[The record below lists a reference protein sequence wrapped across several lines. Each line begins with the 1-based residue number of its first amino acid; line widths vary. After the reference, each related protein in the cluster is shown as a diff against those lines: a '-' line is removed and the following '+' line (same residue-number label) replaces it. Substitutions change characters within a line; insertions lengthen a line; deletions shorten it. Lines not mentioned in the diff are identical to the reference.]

1 MAALD
6 FPNTPT
12 VNQVFTSGGSSW
24 TWDGV
29 KWIVSAGP
37 GGKPLIS
44 GNNLADV
51 ASVPTSRSNLGLGT
65 MAVQNAASVVITGSS
80 IDGTNIGA
88 VTPGAGAFTSLT
100 MSGNATCSGTVT
112 TNSLTVTTGTPV
124 SQGASSGWNFADRG
138 GGGTSGM
145 IYRSGTSG
153 RLWLSDYGDAFS
165 FNNAGGC
172 STATTL
178 TVGTSLTVNS
188 NATFPSA
195 GGSGGVTIGSAASY
209 PLYVHV
215 TGGQNAWILNQVDGV
230 RQWGSGCNSA
240 GDYYIYDMSGSKYG
254 LLCQATNGH
263 VTTGGTT
270 IIKSDYGSWGAG
282 ELETGTVNGFVIDG
296 LGSTTAISGYSA
308 INADVQNGNSNLVFF
323 TTNSRATAVG
333 SIVTNGSST
342 IYNTT
347 SDARRKKNLRPL
359 AKEVDVGRMIDAIEP
374 VAFEWT
380 HLPDEPTGHGF
391 IAQDLYKVA
400 PEAVRPGFDDVEL
413 HPWGVDFSKLV
424 PYMIAE
430 MQQMRARIA
439 ELETSHG

>member
-12 VNQVFTSGGSSW
+12 INQVFTSGGSSW

-29 KWIVSAGP
+29 KWVVSAGP

-65 MAVQNAASVVITGSS
+65 MAVQNAASVAITGGTITGSA
-80 IDGTNIGA
+80 IDGTVIGGT
-88 VTPGAGAFTSLT
+88 TPAAATFT
-100 MSGNATCSGTVT
+100 NATCNGTVT

-124 SQGASSGWNFADRG
+124 SQSANAGWNFWDRG
-138 GGGTSGM
+138 LGGTTGM
-145 IYRSGTSG
+145 IYRSGAVG
-153 RLWLSDYGDAFS
+153 RLWLSDYGDVFA

-172 STATTL
+172 STATTMS
-178 TVGTSLTVNS
+178 VGTSLTVNG
-188 NATFPSA
+188 NVTCPSVA
-195 GGSGGVTIGSAASY
+195 GSGGVTIGSAASY

-215 TGGQNAWILNQVDGV
+215 TGGHNAWILNQVDGV
-230 RQWGSGCNSA
+230 RQWGSGCDSA
-240 GDYYIYDMSGSKYG
+240 GNYYIYDMSGSKYG
-254 LLCQATNGH
+254 LLCEAANGH

-270 IIKSDYGSWGAG
+270 IIKSDYGNWGAG
-282 ELETGTVNGFVIDG
+282 ELETGTVNGFVADG
-296 LGSTTAISGYSA
+296 IGSTTAITGYCA
-308 INADVQNGNSNLVFF
+308 ANLDVQNGNSYLAFF

-347 SDARRKKNLRPL
+347 SDARRKKNMRPL
-359 AKEVDVGRMIDAIEP
+359 AKEIDVGHMIDAIEP

-424 PYMIAE
+424 PYIIAE